1 LPFYRRLPCVCP
13 LPASS
18 KSPCPHPTDSVP
30 IGLLDSAPASL
41 LDYSHVSLLGGVRRP
56 LLPRR
61 RSRALLRGG
70 GRDSLRLVGDCGPT
84 FVLVAMAPSLHPVAA
99 TLLRPPRRRP
109 LPPPP
114 CRRSRLPPSS
124 RWSRLPPCASGRCP
138 LLRNSSRG
146 SSLLSTFA
154 VPPAAFPV
162 RGLPFSV
169 SSSPMLGLTLSTHL
183 LQGALAWPSFSVP
196 HSCAVTGGGASGCSP
211 PPLRWCLHL
220 CSVAVTLESR
230 CKSHH
235 FGSHHASGGRLCGAG
250 L

>member
-84 FVLVAMAPSLHPVAA
+84 FVLVAMAPSLRPVAA
-99 TLLRPPRRRP
+99 NLLRPPRRRP
-109 LPPPP
+109 LPPPL
-114 CRRSRLPPSS
+114 CHRSRLPPSN
-124 RWSRLPPCASGRCP
+124 RWSRLPPRASGRCP
-138 LLRNSSRG
+138 LLRNSSRS

-154 VPPAAFPV
+154 VSPAAFPV
-162 RGLPFSV
+162 RGLPSVLGVIFSDV
-169 SSSPMLGLTLSTHL
+169 GPNAINAPAARGPS
-183 LQGALAWPSFSVP
+183 LA
-196 HSCAVTGGGASGCSP
+196 
-211 PPLRWCLHL
+211 
-220 CSVAVTLESR
+220 
-230 CKSHH
+230 
-235 FGSHHASGGRLCGAG
+235 
-250 L
+250 